1 MLKWNNNV
9 RKGRAKHKKIQED
22 EELRMWGAKKTKQ
35 ANFQI
40 TTPQP
45 NGENYFASSNSTP
58 NRRS

>member
-1 MLKWNNNV
+1 MWGKVAQNT
-9 RKGRAKHKKIQED
+9 KKIQED